1 MNASPALRVCVF
13 CGSHVGNDPRYV
25 ETARSL
31 GAEIA
36 RRGWGLVFG
45 GGKTGLMGEVSRSV
59 LAAGGEVI
67 GVIPKILQDLEP
79 PQAGLKELHVV
90 DTMRERKA
98 LMSELSDV
106 FVVLP
111 GGIGTLEE
119 AFEALTNNW
128 IGAFHKPLG
137 FLDATGYYD
146 ELFSFLEHAVD
157 AGFLPCASFALSHR
171 AAQPEVL
178 LDELSRAL
186 SSAPSIQ
193 QAREKDAK
201 DRLRP

>member
-25 ETARSL
+25 EAARSL

-90 DTMRERKA
+90 ENMRERKA

-137 FLDATGYYD
+137 FLDATDYYN
-146 ELFSFLEHAVD
+146 ELFNFLEHAVD
-157 AGFLPCASFALSHR
+157 AGFLPRASFALSHR

-178 LDELSRAL
+178 LDELARAL
-186 SSAPSIQ
+186 SSAPNIQ

-201 DRLRP
+201 DRLKP